1 MMAPETFFPI
11 DERPMPRLHPLT
23 LRFHDPALENA
34 YDDYVYPRMLVQWR
48 AALVI
53 GPALY
58 VLLFVLDGWYIPE
71 AERGALWAIRLG
83 SLIVPISFIAITFTR
98 YYRRCAYLLP
108 ALNGLTGGLGLIAM
122 MQLMPLEVVAQYY
135 PVVVVVTFFTYN
147 FSGTRFIYALAV
159 DLVLLVTYNLCFG
172 ALVDYPGH
180 LLATQDFFIISAN
193 LIGGGAGYMVELQRR
208 RLFVHKQ
215 ALEDERRLHL
225 DRALHDSLTGLP
237 NRELLYDRINLL
249 LAGATRSTAQ
259 HALYFVDLNDFKP
272 INDVH
277 GHAVGD
283 QTLRRVAARLRQ
295 AVRDADTVARL
306 GGDEFVVLVPQMPD
320 ATAAHLQ
327 AERIQAMVA
336 RRDNDLPESIS
347 LSASVGLCLFPYPGA
362 TADDIIHRAD
372 LAMYHHKASGTLP
385 LPLADPQT
393 AAT

>member
-1 MMAPETFFPI
+1 MAPETFFPT

-23 LRFHDPALENA
+23 LRFHDPALEDA

-48 AALVI
+48 AALVV

-83 SLIVPISFIAITFTR
+83 SLIVPITFIAITFTR
-98 YYRRCAYLLP
+98 HYRRCAYLLP

-147 FSGTRFIYALAV
+147 FSGTRFIYAVAV
-159 DLVLLVTYNLCFG
+159 DVVLLVTYNLYFG
-172 ALVDYPGH
+172 VAADYPGY
-180 LLATQDFFIISAN
+180 LLATQDFFIICAN

-225 DRALHDSLTGLP
+225 ERALHDSLTGLP
-237 NRELLYDRINLL
+237 NRELLYDRINQL
-249 LAGATRSTAQ
+249 LAGANRSTAQ

-283 QTLRRVAARLRQ
+283 QMLQHVAARLRQ

-385 LPLADPQT
+385 LPLTDPQT

>member
-1 MMAPETFFPI
+1 
-11 DERPMPRLHPLT
+11 MPRLHPLT

-83 SLIVPISFIAITFTR
+83 SLIVPITFIAITLTR
-98 YYRRCAYLLP
+98 HYRRCAYLLP

-147 FSGTRFIYALAV
+147 FSGTRFIYAVAV
-159 DLVLLVTYNLCFG
+159 DVVLLVTYNLCFG
-172 ALVDYPGH
+172 VVADYPGY
-180 LLATQDFFIISAN
+180 LLATQDFFIICAN

-225 DRALHDSLTGLP
+225 ERALHDSLTGLP
-237 NRELLYDRINLL
+237 NRELLYDRINQL
-249 LAGATRSTAQ
+249 LAGAPRSTAQ

-283 QTLRRVAARLRQ
+283 QMLQRVAARLRQ

-306 GGDEFVVLVPQMPD
+306 GGDEFVVLVAQMPD

-336 RRDNDLPESIS
+336 RRDDDLPSDIA

-385 LPLADPQT
+385 LPLTDPQA